1 MTGPEAMF
9 GPSEGHVTAMEQCDP
24 HWDTPGLS
32 DVTVYT
38 TYTGLV
44 QLTMHYWKLIQI
56 LIILQTSYIIY
67 LLYLFLEHRED
78 LILICL

>member
-32 DVTVYT
+32 DVTVY
-38 TYTGLV
+38 YIHWSCPAHNAL
-44 QLTMHYWKLIQI
+44 LEIDSNIDH
-56 LIILQTSYIIY
+56 SSNIIY
-67 LLYLFLEHRED
+67 HFYLFLEHRED
-78 LILICL
+78 LISICL

>member
-32 DVTVYT
+32 DVTVY
-38 TYTGLV
+38 YIHCTGLI
-44 QLTMHYWKLIQI
+44 QLTMQYWKLIQI
-56 LIILQTSYIIY
+56 LIILQISYIS
-67 LLYLFLEHRED
+67 F
-78 LILICL
+78 ICF